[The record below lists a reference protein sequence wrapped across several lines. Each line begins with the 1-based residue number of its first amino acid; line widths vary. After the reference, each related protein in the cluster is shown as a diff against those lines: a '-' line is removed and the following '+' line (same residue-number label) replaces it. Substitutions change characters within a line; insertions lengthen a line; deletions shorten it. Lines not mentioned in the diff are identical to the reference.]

1 MFRVMAKETTV
12 TIGTRVFHPAV
23 GTCFQDELPPEVAE
37 RSDLL
42 TIEEVPDDESTVE
55 AGGLSATGTLQT
67 GHEGGPATGPE
78 AGAGG
83 PNGTPDGEG
92 VGEGAT
98 TASTPDG
105 AQSAEGA
112 SGDADPTV
120 LTDEALTHGV
130 AVLTVGD
137 GEEDGPSSEPD
148 PFANPAETLPPADP
162 PQGAAAP
169 PAPAM
174 QGRGKGGAKG
184 ARK

>member
-1 MFRVMAKETTV
+1 MFHVKAKETTV
-12 TIGTRVFHPAV
+12 TIGDRVFHPAV
-23 GTCFQDELPPEVAE
+23 ATCFQDELPPEVAE

-42 TIEEVPDDESTVE
+42 LIEEVPDAESTVE

-67 GHEGGPATGPE
+67 GHDGGPATGPE
-78 AGAGG
+78 AGADG

-92 VGEGAT
+92 AGDDAT
-98 TASTPDG
+98 TANSPDG

-120 LTDEALTHGV
+120 LTDEALTNGV
-130 AVLTVGD
+130 AVISVGD
-137 GEEDGPSSEPD
+137 GEEEDPGSEPD
-148 PFANPAETLPPADP
+148 PFADPVETLPPADP

-169 PAPAM
+169 PAPAV

-184 ARK
+184 SRK